1 MKRMD
6 IIKLFMDNEEN
17 IEINIK
23 GTIDEPLFQANQIGK
38 LLGLKN
44 IRETIKNLDED
55 EKVVSSTDTLGGN
68 QNVIFLTEIG
78 LYRLLGMSRKEKA
91 RKFQK
96 WIATV
101 VKEIRLNGKYEL
113 EKSLKETIDNHKAE
127 LEKQRHD
134 LLINDW
140 VKIPGVYIG
149 KVKELDDTNFIIK
162 IGYTCDIKQRSKDN
176 KKDFGNFIL
185 LDFFESNRANLYEE
199 SLLKNQ
205 FISQYAYKE
214 DINGKISTETFCIT
228 KDIYRDIQQITVKKQ
243 KDYQGFTEEHY
254 FILAQQENEI
264 KRIKEQKD
272 LELLQLQRLQ
282 EQHNLP
288 ITIIKENHVPFKQEI
303 KKIKTNGRKIQ
314 KYTSD
319 GKLVNTFTG
328 LTNAIRT
335 DVSENL
341 SEGGLKFAINKKIEY
356 RGHRWV
362 YLDKELPDNTIQDIG
377 ENNTT
382 IRRIPID
389 FIAMLDI
396 DNKYI
401 INVFESQSEA
411 AKSRHLST
419 TSSIY
424 NSIKNNA
431 LCKGHHFNFFSKC
444 TEEQKNKYLENNK
457 LPENNRNFNSK
468 KVKQINPITNEVME
482 IYNSFTEL
490 RSKLQIGPT
499 KIKQVIKD
507 DEVYKGYKWSY

>member
-1 MKRMD
+1 MD
-6 IIKLFMDNEEN
+6 IIKLFVDNEEN
-17 IEINIK
+17 IEINIQ

-38 LLGLKN
+38 LLDIKQLVST
-44 IRETIKNLDED
+44 IRDFDDD
-55 EKVVSSTDTLGGN
+55 EKVMHNTHTLGGN
-68 QNVIFLTEIG
+68 QDVLFLTEIG

-134 LLINDW
+134 LLIKKWENT
-140 VKIPGVYIG
+140 PGVYIG

-162 IGYTCDIKQRSKDN
+162 IGNTIDIKERAGRHKI
-176 KKDFGNFIL
+176 DFGNFIL
-185 LDFFESNRANLYEE
+185 LDFFDANRHIKYEQSLYK
-199 SLLKNQ
+199 LDFVLK
-205 FISQYAYKE
+205 YKYIE
-214 DINGKISTETFCIT
+214 DINGVVSNETFCIT
-228 KDIYRDIQQITVKKQ
+228 KDIYRDLIQIIEKRQ
-243 KDYQGFTEEHY
+243 KNYQGFTEEHY

-282 EQHNLP
+282 KQHNLP
-288 ITIIKENHVPFKQEI
+288 ITIIKENPVPFKQEI

-314 KYTSD
+314 KYTPD
-319 GKLVNTFTG
+319 GILVNTFSG

-335 DVSENL
+335 DISENL

-377 ENNTT
+377 DNNTT

-431 LCKGHHFNFFSKC
+431 LCKGHRFKFFSKC

-468 KVKQINPITNEVME
+468 KVKQINPITNEVMV

-490 RSKLQIGPT
+490 RSKLQIGST

-507 DEVYKGYKWSY
+507 DEIYKGYKWSY

>member
-1 MKRMD
+1 MD
-6 IIKLFMDNEEN
+6 IIKLFVDNEEN
-17 IEINIK
+17 IEINIQ

-38 LLGLKN
+38 LLDIKCLKST
-44 IRETIKNLDED
+44 IRDFDDD
-55 EKVVSSTDTLGGN
+55 EKVVHKMHPVRGN
-68 QNVIFLTEIG
+68 QNVLFLTEIG

-91 RKFQK
+91 RKFQR
-96 WIATV
+96 WIAAV

-127 LEKQRHD
+127 LEKQRHN
-134 LLINDW
+134 LLIKNW
-140 VKIPGVYIG
+140 ENTPGVYIG
-149 KVKELDDTNFIIK
+149 KVKELDNYNFIVK
-162 IGYTCDIKQRSKDN
+162 IGNTIDIKERAGRHKI
-176 KKDFGNFIL
+176 DFGNFIL
-185 LDFFESNRANLYEE
+185 LDFFDANRHIKYEQSLYKLDF
-199 SLLKNQ
+199 LLK
-205 FISQYAYKE
+205 YKYIE
-214 DINGKISTETFCIT
+214 DINGVVSNETFCIT
-228 KDIYRDIQQITVKKQ
+228 KDIYRDLIQIIEKRQ

-254 FILAQQENEI
+254 FTLAQQENEI

-288 ITIIKENHVPFKQEI
+288 ITVIKENPVPLKQEI

-314 KYTSD
+314 KYTPY
-319 GKLVNTFTG
+319 GNLVNTFSG

-356 RGHRWV
+356 RGHIWV

-377 ENNTT
+377 DNNTT

-411 AKSRHLST
+411 AKSRHLLS

-431 LCKGHHFNFFSKC
+431 LCKGHHFNFFDKC
-444 TEEQKNKYLENNK
+444 TEEQKSKYLENNT

-468 KVKQINPITNEVME
+468 KVKQINPITNEVMVV
-482 IYNSFTEL
+482 YNSFSDI
-490 RSKLQIGPT
+490 RSKFQIGSA
-499 KIKQVIKD
+499 KIKQVIND